1 MNHFNSQ
8 LRYMSEEEQVGAM
21 RTWFFKYYEDPA
33 NETPYEGEYIYIQ
46 GGPYDAETELRE
58 NFEGIASENAIITL
72 TEELAELGSEW
83 APTHRH
89 PDNADEDIITWE
101 ETNPPRSTVLKQ
113 IEGQGKS
120 GEQYIVWYGPTF
132 LSRNRNAQLRWIAY
146 GWPEPDSDSLPH
158 FDSQEEAIQI
168 CEKWEAI
175 KIEAEISAREEFT
188 GIRTGQ
194 Y

>member
-83 APTHRH
+83 APTHTDTR
-89 PDNADEDIITWE
+89 TMLMK
-101 ETNPPRSTVLKQ
+101 TSSL
-113 IEGQGKS
+113 GKKPIPLAPL
-120 GEQYIVWYGPTF
+120 Y
-132 LSRNRNAQLRWIAY
+132 
-146 GWPEPDSDSLPH
+146 
-158 FDSQEEAIQI
+158 
-168 CEKWEAI
+168 
-175 KIEAEISAREEFT
+175 
-188 GIRTGQ
+188 
-194 Y
+194 